1 VSVGEVL
8 AATALVTALLE
19 AGMAVAVST
28 TTQTGQE
35 LARRRFAE
43 CAVFYMP
50 LDFASVMRRYLAVL
64 TPRLVVTME
73 SELWP
78 NMIRECF
85 RAGVPLAVVNA
96 RVSDRSFP
104 RYMRLKG
111 LWRPRLREVSLFLA
125 QSEETA
131 ERLRQMGVAA
141 ERVSVTGNLKYD
153 VRVPKES
160 RIAELIRECAA
171 GRPVVV
177 AGSTVDGKPVPEEQI
192 FLEGG
197 MGPVWQ
203 SYPDTLLVLAPRHP
217 DRFDAV
223 AALAGSF
230 GPAIRATELL
240 KRGGRT
246 VLTERIVV
254 LDTIGDLAAVYRV
267 ANVAFVGGSLV
278 KRGGHNPLEPAQ
290 FGVPIVMGRSY
301 ENFRDIV
308 GIMQDAGTIRIVGR
322 EGLGEALA
330 ELLTDHAG
338 AKALGE
344 RGRSV
349 FQSQAGAT
357 GRTVEALI
365 GLLGV
370 GI

>member
-1 VSVGEVL
+1 
-8 AATALVTALLE
+8 
-19 AGMAVAVST
+19 
-28 TTQTGQE
+28 
-35 LARRRFAE
+35 
-43 CAVFYMP
+43 
-50 LDFASVMRRYLAVL
+50 
-64 TPRLVVTME
+64 
-73 SELWP
+73 
-78 NMIRECF
+78 
-85 RAGVPLAVVNA
+85 
-96 RVSDRSFP
+96 
-104 RYMRLKG
+104 
-111 LWRPRLREVSLFLA
+111 
-125 QSEETA
+125 
-131 ERLRQMGVAA
+131 
-141 ERVSVTGNLKYD
+141 
-153 VRVPKES
+153 
-160 RIAELIRECAA
+160 
-171 GRPVVV
+171 
-177 AGSTVDGKPVPEEQI
+177 
-192 FLEGG
+192 
-197 MGPVWQ
+197 
-203 SYPDTLLVLAPRHP
+203 
-217 DRFDAV
+217 
-223 AALAGSF
+223 
-230 GPAIRATELL
+230 
-240 KRGGRT
+240 

-349 FQSQAGAT
+349 FQSQAGAK